1 MNEWLAGGGVL
12 GGIIALSQLAYGIYK
27 DRKDGTLRKGQAEAA
42 KASLD
47 TMQAEASLPYV
58 TESLKLGNVA
68 EAVAVQQQII
78 NGLREHAAWQ
88 DARLEE
94 CHQENQELRDR
105 LAARDEKV
113 RELEERV
120 LAAEG
125 SLGVARQIIDELR
138 ETSRTEQN
146 KEPQHD

>member
-1 MNEWLAGGGVL
+1 MTEWLATGGVL
-12 GGIIALSQLAYGIYK
+12 GGIVALSQLAYGIWK
-27 DRKDGTLRKGQAEAA
+27 DRKGGTLRRSQAEAA

-47 TMQAEASLPYV
+47 TLQAEASLPHV

-94 CHQENQELRDR
+94 AHAENRELRER
-105 LAARDEKV
+105 LAARDAKV
-113 RELEERV
+113 QELEERV
-120 LAAEG
+120 TIAEANLAA
-125 SLGVARQIIDELR
+125 SRAIIDELR
-138 ETSRTEQN
+138 ETSRAE
-146 KEPQHD
+146 ERDHR